1 MKTRIATLA
10 ILLGLFVSTTAFANE
25 PVPASKAV
33 ASSIADLI
41 EDELEYPEFAIEE
54 KFQGDVVME
63 IVIEDDGTLDVVAAN
78 SVDKNMKNHVALAV
92 EEIDT
97 EEFARYAGQTVL
109 VKVSYDLRLY

>member
-10 ILLGLFVSTTAFANE
+10 ILLGLFITSTAFANE

-41 EDELEYPEFAIEE
+41 EEELEYPDYAIEE

-63 IVIEDDGTLDVVAAN
+63 IVIEEDGTLDVVAAN
-78 SVDKNMKNHVALAV
+78 SVDQKMKNLVALAV
-92 EEIDT
+92 EEIET
-97 EEFARYAGQTVL
+97 EKFANYAGQTLL